1 MILWA
6 FTEYAAQRRKL
17 ATGRAHRSRADSSL
31 PAAFAPRDWARLWA
45 VMEPVALWHAHA
57 FTQQVGAP
65 LQPLNA
71 STPPPPGPS
80 GVPTPHMQSIPQQR
94 DAAAGD
100 RQQHH
105 VRSLARL
112 GLSRHSPTSRLTVK
126 GAP

>member
-6 FTEYAAQRRKL
+6 FTEHAAQRRKL

-71 STPPPPGPS
+71 STPPPPPPVRRAYAAYAEYPS
-80 GVPTPHMQSIPQQR
+80 AER
-94 DAAAGD
+94 CCCW
-100 RQQHH
+100 
-105 VRSLARL
+105 
-112 GLSRHSPTSRLTVK
+112 
-126 GAP
+126 